1 MRIRTLEKNYEIL
14 LKISEDQRSRIVIA
28 REAGSPPDS
37 QFLLDELKKGTDIH
51 AFLPFCEEQ
60 KKNEPFDD
68 FVEYFSLNGSL
79 YLVFQNPEGE
89 NFKKWLE
96 TYKTSLEERLRGAK
110 SLLQNMVFLNM
121 PPYLQ
126 YEALNFKN
134 LVIDKNSTIQFC
146 YGLYEPERLENVTSM
161 DIWSR
166 VGEIFTE
173 LFLVELSDKSCPSI
187 ERFVELMEKGNFT
200 SYLEAYRA
208 FAAVYEK
215 TFDALKKN
223 EIKPQGP
230 GARMKEKG
238 KALLRFLR
246 YLLVAAVL
254 ASLVCYL
261 IYTALHPQSSG
272 EPVDFEQI
280 GTLEITDSHEAN
292 TN

>member
-14 LKISEDQRSRIVIA
+14 LKESEDQRSRIVIA

-37 QFLLDELKKGTDIH
+37 RFLLEELKQEADIH

-68 FVEYFSLNGSL
+68 FVEYFSLDGSL
-79 YLVFQNPEGE
+79 YLVFRHPEGE
-89 NFKKWLE
+89 NLKKWLE
-96 TYKTSLEERLRGAK
+96 TYKSSLEERLRAAK

-134 LVIDKNSTIQFC
+134 LVIDKNSTIHFC
-146 YGLYEPERLENVTSM
+146 YGLYEPERLENVTRE

-166 VGEIFTE
+166 TGEVLTE
-173 LFLVELSDKSCPSI
+173 LFLMEFSEKSCPSI
-187 ERFVELMEKGNFT
+187 ERFAELVEKGNFT

-208 FAAVYEK
+208 FAAVYEE
-215 TFDALKKN
+215 TFEALKRN

-230 GARMKEKG
+230 GARIIEKG
-238 KALLRFLR
+238 KALLHFLR
-246 YLLVAAVL
+246 YLLTAAVL
-254 ASLVCYL
+254 ACLVFYL
-261 IYTALHPQSSG
+261 IYMVLHPQGSG
-272 EPVDFEQI
+272 EPVNFERI
-280 GTLEITDSHEAN
+280 GTLELKDSHGAE
-292 TN
+292 TD